1 MGKVMER
8 KCGFTGLDPL
18 GRGVVDGN
26 ASFAEQPGWGGGL
39 LFWKT
44 RSLAALPLGEV
55 SLQLGVHGLG
65 LGLQDTGIVSAVPSH
80 LTGSLGDH
88 TQGSPEAQSEPV
100 QPRDLLLTSHL
111 PARPQTPPEPPPRE
125 TGTLGDA
132 RNLKL
137 LKDSSLF
144 WKKEKSLGIHQ
155 MSDTPLRKDTGT
167 YVSRI
172 TKVA

>member
-1 MGKVMER
+1 M
-8 KCGFTGLDPL
+8 
-18 GRGVVDGN
+18 
-26 ASFAEQPGWGGGL
+26 GWGVGGL

-65 LGLQDTGIVSAVPSH
+65 LGLQDTGIVLAVPSH

-88 TQGSPEAQSEPV
+88 TQGSPEAQRERVPVGSRQPV
-100 QPRDLLLTSHL
+100 QPHDLLLTRHL
-111 PARPQTPPEPPPRE
+111 PARPQTPPQPPPRE

-144 WKKEKSLGIHQ
+144 LKKKNSSAYI
-155 MSDTPLRKDTGT
+155 K
-167 YVSRI
+167 
-172 TKVA
+172 